1 MISRRQLF
9 GLLATVALAGCTQ
22 PQQADPPLPMG
33 APLPKAAKQDGP
45 PVDVGDVPATFR
57 VKFETTKG
65 VFVIEAHRDRSPH
78 GAARFYDAVKAGFYD
93 ECRFFRVVPGFMV
106 QWGIN
111 GTPKVQSK
119 WRDAEIKD
127 DIVPAKERA
136 SNTRGYITF
145 AKSGK
150 PHSRTTQLFI
160 NYGDNARLD
169 ADGFTPFGKV
179 IEGMEVVDKINAKY
193 RERPNQGAIQEEGN
207 AYLNENFPDLD
218 FIKKATIV
226 EAKK

>member
-1 MISRRQLF
+1 MITRRQF
-9 GLLATVALAGCTQ
+9 CGAVATTAVLGTTIRSAQAEVKD
-22 PQQADPPLPMG
+22 PQ
-33 APLPKAAKQDGP
+33 APKPDS
-45 PVDVGDVPATFR
+45 VPEKFL
-57 VKFETTKG
+57 VKFETSKG
-65 VFVIEAHRDRSPH
+65 DVLMEVNRAWSPN

-93 ECRFFRVVPGFMV
+93 ECRFFRVVPGFVV

-111 GTPKVQSK
+111 GDPKVQEK
-119 WRDAEIKD
+119 WRDAEFKD
-127 DIVPAKERA
+127 DKVPAKDVA
-136 SNTRGYITF
+136 SNTRGFVTF

-169 ADGFTPFGKV
+169 ELGFTPFAKV
-179 IEGMEVVDKINAKY
+179 IEGMEVVDKINSKH
-193 RERPNQGAIQEEGN
+193 RERPDQGAIQQAGN
-207 AYLNENFPDLD
+207 AYLKDEFPDLD

>member
-1 MISRRQLF
+1 MISRRQF
-9 GLLATVALAGCTQ
+9 CGAVATTAVLGAAIQ
-22 PQQADPPLPMG
+22 PTQADDKD
-33 APLPKAAKQDGP
+33 PKTPKPDS
-45 PVDVGDVPATFR
+45 VPEKFR
-57 VKFETTKG
+57 AKFETSKG
-65 VFVIEAHRDRSPH
+65 DVLIEVTRAWSPN

-111 GTPKVQSK
+111 GSPKVQSK

-127 DIVPAKERA
+127 DVVPAKERA
-136 SNTRGYITF
+136 SNTRGFITF

-207 AYLNENFPDLD
+207 AYLKENFPDLD

-226 EAKK
+226 EGGK

>member
-1 MISRRQLF
+1 MITRRQFCGAVATTAVL
-9 GLLATVALAGCTQ
+9 GTTIRLAQAEVKD
-22 PQQADPPLPMG
+22 PQT
-33 APLPKAAKQDGP
+33 PKP
-45 PVDVGDVPATFR
+45 ESVPEKFV
-57 VKFETTKG
+57 VKFETSKG
-65 VFVIEAHRDRSPH
+65 DVLIGVERAWSPI

-111 GTPKVQSK
+111 GDPKVQAK

-127 DIVPAKERA
+127 DKVPAKDLA
-136 SNTRGYITF
+136 SNTRGFITF

-169 ADGFTPFGKV
+169 EMGFTPFGKV
-179 IEGMEVVDKINAKY
+179 LEGMDVVDKINSKN
-193 RERPNQGAIQEEGN
+193 RERPDQGAIQQAGN
-207 AYLNENFPDLD
+207 AYLKDEFPDLD

>member
-1 MISRRQLF
+1 MFSRRQF
-9 GLLATVALAGCTQ
+9 CGAVATTAVLGSAMSSA
-22 PQQADPPLPMG
+22 QADDKD
-33 APLPKAAKQDGP
+33 PKSPKPDSVPEKFQ
-45 PVDVGDVPATFR
+45 VKLETSKGDV
-57 VKFETTKG
+57 
-65 VFVIEAHRDRSPH
+65 VIEINRAWSPN

-93 ECRFFRVVPGFMV
+93 ECRFFRVVPGFVV

-111 GTPKVQSK
+111 GSPRVQSK
-119 WRDAEIKD
+119 WRDAEFKD
-127 DIVPAKERA
+127 DVVPAKERV
-136 SNTRGYITF
+136 SNTRGYVTF

-169 ADGFTPFGKV
+169 ELGFTPFGKV
-179 IEGMEVVDKINAKY
+179 IEGMDVVDKITSKY
-193 RERPNQGAIQEEGN
+193 RERPDQGAIQEEGN
-207 AYLNENFPDLD
+207 NYLKAEFPDLD

>member
-1 MISRRQLF
+1 MLSRRQF
-9 GLLATVALAGCTQ
+9 CGAVATTTVLGAAVGSI
-22 PQQADPPLPMG
+22 QADDKD
-33 APLPKAAKQDGP
+33 PKTPKPDS
-45 PVDVGDVPATFR
+45 VPEKFL
-57 VKFETTKG
+57 VKFETSKG
-65 VFVIEAHRDRSPH
+65 DVVIAVNRAWSPN
-78 GAARFYDAVKAGFYD
+78 GAARFYDAVQAGFYN

-111 GTPKVQSK
+111 GDPEVQSK
-119 WRDAEIKD
+119 WRKAEITD
-127 DIVPAKERA
+127 DEVPAKDLA

-150 PHSRTTQLFI
+150 PNSRTTQLFI

-169 ADGFTPFGKV
+169 EMGFTPFGQV
-179 IEGMEVVDKINAKY
+179 VQGMEIVDKINSKH
-193 RERPNQGAIQEEGN
+193 RERPDQGAIQEEGN
-207 AYLNENFPDLD
+207 AYLKAEFPDLD

>member
-1 MISRRQLF
+1 MISRRQF
-9 GLLATVALAGCTQ
+9 CGAVATTAVLGATIQ
-22 PQQADPPLPMG
+22 QTQADDKD
-33 APLPKAAKQDGP
+33 PKTPKPDSVPEKFQ
-45 PVDVGDVPATFR
+45 VKLETSKGDVL
-57 VKFETTKG
+57 
-65 VFVIEAHRDRSPH
+65 IEVTRAWSPN

-111 GTPKVQSK
+111 GDPKVQSK

-127 DIVPAKERA
+127 DVVPAKERA
-136 SNTRGYITF
+136 SNTRGFITF

-179 IEGMEVVDKINAKY
+179 IEGMDVVDKINAKN
-193 RERPNQGAIQEEGN
+193 RERPQQGAIQQEGN
-207 AYLNENFPDLD
+207 AYLKQEFPDLD

>member
-1 MISRRQLF
+1 MITRRQF
-9 GLLATVALAGCTQ
+9 CGAVATTAVLESTVRSVQAEVKP
-22 PQQADPPLPMG
+22 PQTPNPEN
-33 APLPKAAKQDGP
+33 
-45 PVDVGDVPATFR
+45 VPEKFQ
-57 VKFETTKG
+57 VKFETSKG
-65 VFVIEAHRDRSPH
+65 DVLIEVTRSWSPI

-93 ECRFFRVVPGFMV
+93 DCRFFRVVPGFMV

-111 GTPKVQSK
+111 GDPKVQAK

-127 DIVPAKERA
+127 DKVSAEERA

-145 AKSGK
+145 AKSSR
-150 PHSRTTQLFI
+150 PNSRTTQLFI

-169 ADGFTPFGKV
+169 DMGFTPFGKV
-179 IEGMEVVDKINAKY
+179 LEGMEVVDKIYSKH
-193 RERPNQGAIQEEGN
+193 RERPDQRAIQQAGN
-207 AYLNENFPDLD
+207 AYLKDEFPDLD